1 MKVLQINNHESN
13 KGGSDHVYHQTT
25 NLLIEKGHD
34 VATLSCD
41 ENKFS
46 YNSKSKILRS
56 NQYHSKNPLRT
67 LKNTRDFIYRRE
79 TERAVES
86 IVSNFRPDVAHL
98 HIFYGHI
105 SSSVLVA
112 LRRMKIPTV
121 MTVHE
126 YRMLCPI
133 STLYRSY
140 EGICE
145 KCACGEK
152 INVIINK
159 CNKNSYLSSTLSY
172 IETSFRDKFV
182 NYRDFI
188 DHFFMVSNF
197 CLNKHTEY
205 IPEIEKKSSVLYN
218 FIQPNDLKAGHDV
231 EKKQPFL
238 YVGRISFEKGLHLL
252 CTAFKLRPEFRLRIA
267 GDGPLLNSLIDEF
280 GEAKNIE
287 FIGKIHSDQVKKEMQ
302 GARFTVL
309 ASEWYENNPIAV
321 LESFAAGVPVI
332 AADIG
337 GIPELVYSGKTGY
350 TFTPSSVSSLVE
362 ALDQANSTSDQQ
374 RNYMGERARALV
386 RQRHNKDN
394 HYDLLISGYT
404 EAIKTH
410 AVRNKQ

>member
-13 KGGSDHVYHQTT
+13 KGGSDHVYHKTID
-25 NLLIEKGHD
+25 LLIEKGHD
-34 VATLSCD
+34 VSTLSCG
-41 ENKFS
+41 ENIS
-46 YNSKSKILRS
+46 SSRSNSKILKPNKYS
-56 NQYHSKNPLRT
+56 SDNYVDTFINA
-67 LKNTRDFIYRRE
+67 RDFIYRRE
-79 TERAVES
+79 AEKAVES
-86 IVSNFRPDVAHL
+86 IVSSFRPDIAHL

-133 STLYRSY
+133 STLYRPGV
-140 EGICE
+140 GICE
-145 KCACGEK
+145 KCASGK
-152 INVIINK
+152 KLHVIKNK
-159 CNKNSYLSSTLSY
+159 CNKNSYFASTLSHL
-172 IETSFRDKFV
+172 ETSFRDNFV
-182 NYRDFI
+182 NYRNFI

-205 IPEIEKKSSVLYN
+205 IPEMAKNSSVLYN
-218 FIQPNDLKAGHDV
+218 FIEQDRVETDHNI

-238 YVGRISFEKGLHLL
+238 YVGRISYEKGLHLM

-267 GDGPLLNSLIDEF
+267 GDGPLLSSLIDEF
-280 GEAKNIE
+280 SEARNIE
-287 FIGKIHSDQVKKEMQ
+287 FIGRINSDQVKKEMQ
-302 GARFTVL
+302 AARYTVL
-309 ASEWYENNPIAV
+309 PSEWYENNPIAV

-337 GIPELVYSGKTGY
+337 GMPELVYSGKTGY

-362 ALDQANSTSDQQ
+362 ALDQANSTSDLQ
-374 RNYMGERARALV
+374 RNDMGERARALV